1 MKITL
6 TKPVEHDGK
15 TVTELTFKAA
25 TTGDAMAADVVS
37 GDFSKTV
44 AILAGMCEQS
54 LPFMRKVALADTN
67 RIASEVA
74 TAGLLGE
81 LSAPPVGGTW

>member
-6 TKPVEHDGK
+6 AKPVEHDGK

-44 AILAGMCEQS
+44 AILAGMCEQT

-67 RIASEVA
+67 RIATEVA
-74 TAGLLGE
+74 AAGLLGE
-81 LSAPPVGGTW
+81 LPAQAVGATG